1 VHLFELSLCGTDE
14 FAPDCK
20 ADEAELDAFDKERL
34 TYGRFMEDPNIVD
47 DPRLVVYYDGLH
59 MTWTTGYPLLFALAM
74 FRRTQPSKPDTTPK
88 GQQPRP
94 SGYGW
99 SRWWRGGA
107 PSGVGIVPPP
117 IEKTASAHEVVTK
130 EKLEAAAP
138 VPISASSP
146 VSEAP
151 SPTDSPALSPEQAI
165 ADEKHYAKTLRLS
178 SDQLKQLNLKP
189 GPNTVQFSV
198 TSSYSGQAV
207 VSARI
212 FLWDELDQVIISDID
227 GTITKSDALGH
238 VFAAIGR
245 DWTHVGIANLYTD
258 ICNNGYKILYLTA
271 RAIGQADTTR
281 DYLKTIVQGEYRM
294 PEGPVIM
301 SPDRLMASLH
311 R

>member
-1 VHLFELSLCGTDE
+1 MDASPISTNGTEKTDVPVSPPTPPADDVASTFE
-14 FAPDCK
+14 
-20 ADEAELDAFDKERL
+20 
-34 TYGRFMEDPNIVD
+34 
-47 DPRLVVYYDGLH
+47 
-59 MTWTTGYPLLFALAM
+59 
-74 FRRTQPSKPDTTPK
+74 
-88 GQQPRP
+88 
-94 SGYGW
+94 
-99 SRWWRGGA
+99 GA
-107 PSGVGIVPPP
+107 PAEP
-117 IEKTASAHEVVTK
+117 
-130 EKLEAAAP
+130 AA
-138 VPISASSP
+138 
-146 VSEAP
+146 
-151 SPTDSPALSPEQAI
+151 DAI
-165 ADEKHYAKTLRLS
+165 HYAKTLRLS

-198 TSSYSGQAV
+198 SASYSGFAV
-207 VSARI
+207 VTARI
-212 FLWDELDQVIISDID
+212 FLWEETDQVIISDID

-281 DYLKTIVQGEYRM
+281 EYLKTIVQGEYRM